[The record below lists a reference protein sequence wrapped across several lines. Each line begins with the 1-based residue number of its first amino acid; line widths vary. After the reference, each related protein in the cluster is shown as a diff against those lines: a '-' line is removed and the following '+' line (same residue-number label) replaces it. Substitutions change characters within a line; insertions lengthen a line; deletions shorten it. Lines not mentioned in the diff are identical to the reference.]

1 MNNHNIVDF
10 SLTFKLQIKLFII
23 ACSGRCLSFWIQ
35 DIYCIVVFIAEEF
48 LFFIYDWEALF
59 NHKIG
64 FLGSYFGF
72 PEKEK
77 LLPSESP
84 KTSRLK
90 IIKFPTFSP
99 KKKTEIKCCENV
111 VVSHILTFNSFLCFL
126 FPLPISTSSSPL
138 LNPNNN
144 KKQISRLLLEIM
156 QKIYKMRK
164 NLHYANKSFGI
175 FIFIHFMV
183 LFHFFSKAE
192 KKVFER

>member
-1 MNNHNIVDF
+1 
-10 SLTFKLQIKLFII
+10 
-23 ACSGRCLSFWIQ
+23 
-35 DIYCIVVFIAEEF
+35 
-48 LFFIYDWEALF
+48 
-59 NHKIG
+59 
-64 FLGSYFGF
+64 
-72 PEKEK
+72 
-77 LLPSESP
+77 
-84 KTSRLK
+84 
-90 IIKFPTFSP
+90 
-99 KKKTEIKCCENV
+99 
-111 VVSHILTFNSFLCFL
+111 
-126 FPLPISTSSSPL
+126 LPISTSSSPL